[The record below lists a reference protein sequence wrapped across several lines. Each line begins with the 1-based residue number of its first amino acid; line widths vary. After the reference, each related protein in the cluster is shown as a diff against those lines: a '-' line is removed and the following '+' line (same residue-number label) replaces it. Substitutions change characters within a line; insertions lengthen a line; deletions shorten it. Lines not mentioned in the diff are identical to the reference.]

1 MKFYTLAA
9 CAALSLMMTSGCTT
23 TTGSSN
29 LQRDV
34 DALKIEVADL
44 KDNSRLADMRG
55 GGATTADAAE
65 ISRLRTQVQRLSEN
79 VDSTGGM
86 SGLSLR
92 QQLDSIS
99 ARLDRLEARSG
110 LQPMGSTAGSS
121 GTSPAGTSTAAANG
135 YGGPSSSYRG
145 PNESSPAVEPQPAAA
160 NPYEDGKSLF
170 DKRQY
175 RAAISQF
182 ESYLAADPKGG
193 NAAAAQFY
201 IGESLYAQKQYEEAI
216 LEYQKVVQN
225 FPKSNHIP
233 TSLLKQ
239 GLSFQSIGEKD
250 SAKLLYQKVIRDYP
264 KSYAAGV
271 AKERMKTL

>member
-1 MKFYTLAA
+1 MMKFYKLAA
-9 CAALSLMMTSGCTT
+9 CAALSLIMISGCTT
-23 TTGSSN
+23 TSGSSS
-29 LQRDV
+29 LQREV
-34 DALKIEVADL
+34 DALKMEVADL

-55 GGATTADAAE
+55 TGTTTSDAAE

-99 ARLDRLEARSG
+99 TRLDRLETRSG
-110 LQPMGSTAGSS
+110 LKPMDTPAAT
-121 GTSPAGTSTAAANG
+121 GTSAAAATA
-135 YGGPSSSYRG
+135 YGGSSSSYRG
-145 PNESSPAVEPQPAAA
+145 PNETSPAAEPQVLAAA
-160 NPYEDGKSLF
+160 SPYEDGKSLF
-170 DKRQY
+170 DKKQY
-175 RAAISQF
+175 REAISQF
-182 ESYLAADPKGG
+182 KSYLDTDPKGG

-225 FPKSNHIP
+225 FPKSNQIP

-239 GLSFQSIGEKD
+239 GLSFQSIGDKD

-271 AKERMKTL
+271 AKERMKTF